1 MIAEPFASL
10 ALFGKP
16 LTVVLFTKKDG
27 VHGDQEAAA
36 KIGAAKA
43 AGLNQAHGNR
53 VIRVRDALART
64 EAADGMITDVPGL
77 ALCIRWADC
86 QNFVVYA
93 ADHHVLGAMHIGWRC
108 LRTGTIPSFFKTLKE
123 EFGIDARECI
133 VAGGPSL
140 CMKHSEFTD
149 PLKEIPN
156 VPRSFVSGN
165 LVDLRGWAR
174 QQFLNAGVEERNIE
188 IHRDCTCCHPELYWT
203 YRGGDREA
211 VKTGHSNMLVCALNR
226 I

>member
-10 ALFGKP
+10 ALFGNAI
-16 LTVVLFTKKDG
+16 TVALFTK
-27 VHGDQEAAA
+27 GDEIHTDQQAGA
-36 KIGAAKA
+36 KIGMTKA
-43 AGLNQAHGNR
+43 AGLQQAHGNR
-53 VIRVRDALART
+53 VIIVRDALART

-93 ADHHVLGAMHIGWRC
+93 PGHHVLGAMHVGWRC
-108 LRTGTIPSFFKTLKE
+108 LMRGTIPSFFKTLNE
-123 EFGIDARECI
+123 EFGINAQECI

-140 CMKHSEFTD
+140 CVQHSEFTD

-156 VPRSFVSGN
+156 VPRSFVSSN
-165 LVDLRGWAR
+165 LVDLRGWAH
-174 QQFLNAGVEERNIE
+174 QQFTYADVKENNIE
-188 IHRDCTCCHPELYWT
+188 MHQDCTRCHPELYWT

-211 VKTGHSNMLVCALNR
+211 VKTGHSNMLVCALKR